1 MYNPFTLQGK
11 TILVTGASSGIG
23 RAAAIEC
30 SRMGARVI
38 VTGRDEERL
47 KETLGQLEGEGH
59 AMIVADLSDDAQL
72 DRLVEQTPVL
82 DGLVNNAGINDLFPV
97 LFINREEL
105 SRMLEINTVAPIL
118 LMQRLLRKKKL
129 VKGASVVFTSSISGK
144 YIAAPGNTLYS
155 TSKSAICGF
164 VKNAALELAARQIRV
179 NSVCP
184 GMIETHILD
193 GGMVTKEDLDVERQ
207 QYPLKRFGRPEEV
220 AYGIVYLLSDASG
233 FTTGAELVMDGG
245 FTLQ

>member
-38 VTGRDEERL
+38 VTGRNEERL

-105 SRMLEINTVAPIL
+105 SRMLEVNTVAPIL

-144 YIAAPGNTLYS
+144 YIAAPGNTLYC

>member
-38 VTGRDEERL
+38 VTGRNEERL

-105 SRMLEINTVAPIL
+105 SRMLEINTPIL
-118 LMQRLLRKKKL
+118 QMQRLLRKKKL

-144 YIAAPGNTLYS
+144 YIAISGNALYS

-164 VKNAALELAARQIRV
+164 VKNAALELAVKQIRV
-179 NSVCP
+179 NAVCP
-184 GMIETHILD
+184 SLIETPLLYKGTITAEQYD
-193 GGMVTKEDLDVERQ
+193 AERQ

>member
-11 TILVTGASSGIG
+11 TVLVTGASSGIG

-38 VTGRDEERL
+38 VTGRNEERL
-47 KETLGQLEGEGH
+47 AETLRQLEGEGH

-82 DGLVNNAGINDLFPV
+82 DGLVNNAGINDLLPV

-105 SRMLEINTVAPIL
+105 SRMLEVNTVAPIL

-144 YIAAPGNTLYS
+144 YITLYS

>member
-1 MYNPFTLQGK
+1 
-11 TILVTGASSGIG
+11 
-23 RAAAIEC
+23 
-30 SRMGARVI
+30 
-38 VTGRDEERL
+38 
-47 KETLGQLEGEGH
+47 
-59 AMIVADLSDDAQL
+59 
-72 DRLVEQTPVL
+72 
-82 DGLVNNAGINDLFPV
+82 
-97 LFINREEL
+97 
-105 SRMLEINTVAPIL
+105 MLEINTVAPIL

-144 YIAAPGNTLYS
+144 YIAISGNALYS

-164 VKNAALELAARQIRV
+164 VKNAALELAVKQIRV
-179 NSVCP
+179 NAVCP
-184 GMIETHILD
+184 SLIETPLLYKGTITAEQYD
-193 GGMVTKEDLDVERQ
+193 AERQ

>member
-38 VTGRDEERL
+38 VTGRNEERL

-144 YIAAPGNTLYS
+144 YIAAPGNTLYC

>member
-11 TILVTGASSGIG
+11 TVLVTGASSGIG

-38 VTGRDEERL
+38 VTGRNEERL

-105 SRMLEINTVAPIL
+105 SRMLETNTVAPIL
-118 LMQRLLRKKKL
+118 LMQRLLRKRSL
-129 VKGASVVFTSSISGK
+129 
-144 YIAAPGNTLYS
+144 
-155 TSKSAICGF
+155 
-164 VKNAALELAARQIRV
+164 
-179 NSVCP
+179 
-184 GMIETHILD
+184 
-193 GGMVTKEDLDVERQ
+193 
-207 QYPLKRFGRPEEV
+207 
-220 AYGIVYLLSDASG
+220 
-233 FTTGAELVMDGG
+233 
-245 FTLQ
+245 